1 MLSLSWVCPIQR
13 EIINTALF
21 VSIDQLFDN
30 IILKCKVVVQS
41 FIVGTMDWIDSE
53 AEFSFSYNSFFTR
66 FWWKMETTTVLK
78 SEVAIA
84 SLFCQT
90 KQPKTFLLQVKTIA
104 KSPGIGIA
112 ESVKSCNLH
121 KKRQF

>member
-1 MLSLSWVCPIQR
+1 VATVGPI
-13 EIINTALF
+13 A
-21 VSIDQLFDN
+21 VGIDASAYSFQFYRGGVYEDHRCSPYNLDHAV
-30 IILKCKVVVQS
+30 LVVGY
-41 FIVGTMDWIDSE
+41 GTTKEGWSH
-53 AEFSFSYNSFFTR
+53 FFA
-66 FWWKMETTTVLK
+66 LK

-90 KQPKTFLLQVKTIA
+90 KRPKTFLLQVKTIK

-121 KKRQF
+121 QKGSF

>member
-1 MLSLSWVCPIQR
+1 MVGFTAKSSVPQSKVHLTIQ
-13 EIINTALF
+13 
-21 VSIDQLFDN
+21 
-30 IILKCKVVVQS
+30 
-41 FIVGTMDWIDSE
+41 IV
-53 AEFSFSYNSFFTR
+53 
-66 FWWKMETTTVLK
+66 K

-90 KQPKTFLLQVKTIA
+90 KQPKTFLLQVKTIT

-121 KKRQF
+121 QKGSFKA

>member
-1 MLSLSWVCPIQR
+1 MGQFGP
-13 EIINTALF
+13 NGLF
-21 VSIDQLFDN
+21 I
-30 IILKCKVVVQS
+30 
-41 FIVGTMDWIDSE
+41 
-53 AEFSFSYNSFFTR
+53 A
-66 FWWKMETTTVLK
+66 LK

-90 KQPKTFLLQVKTIA
+90 KQPKTFLLQVKTIT

-121 KKRQF
+121 QKGSFKA